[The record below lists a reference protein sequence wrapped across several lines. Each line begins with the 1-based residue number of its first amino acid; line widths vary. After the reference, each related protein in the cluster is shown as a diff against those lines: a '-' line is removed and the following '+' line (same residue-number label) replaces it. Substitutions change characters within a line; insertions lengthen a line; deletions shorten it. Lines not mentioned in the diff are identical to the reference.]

1 MGVEGGEQ
9 FYTRETLK
17 QIEKLLAHIIET
29 SSDLSPSIRQNLRG
43 NLYQLMAS
51 IGITDNNFSQ
61 LADVYRRFND
71 RLFNLP
77 SPSGYPAK
85 DIFIAGIAH
94 TYLDLGREQFPR
106 LPEQIQATDVARHA
120 QSNWYQILGRGG
132 MKTIDYLFEMGK
144 LISSEFAYTSF
155 FDHSDAIEIGE
166 GWQVSNG
173 RHRSFALR
181 ALGENYVAGKNLNQW
196 VEVKRVSTNS
206 V

>member
-1 MGVEGGEQ
+1 MGVENGER

-17 QIEKLLAHIIET
+17 KIEKLLAQIIEA
-29 SSDLSPSIRQNLRG
+29 SSDLSPSTRQNLRG

-51 IGITDNNFSQ
+51 IGITDNDFSQ
-61 LADVYRRFND
+61 LADVYRRVND

-85 DIFIAGIAH
+85 ETFIASVARI
-94 TYLDLGREQFPR
+94 YQDLNREQFPR

-120 QSNWYQILGRGG
+120 QSDWNQILGRGG

-181 ALGENYVAGKNLNQW
+181 ALGENYTAGNNLNQW
-196 VEVKRVSTNS
+196 VEVKRVEANS

>member
-1 MGVEGGEQ
+1 MGVEGGERFSTQ
-9 FYTRETLK
+9 ETLK
-17 QIEKLLAHIIET
+17 QIEKLLAIIVEA
-29 SSDLSPSIRQNLRG
+29 SSDFSPDIRQSLRG
-43 NLYQLMAS
+43 DLYQLMTS

-61 LADVYRRFND
+61 LADVYQRLND

-77 SPSGYPAK
+77 SPSGYPK
-85 DIFIAGIAH
+85 KEIFITSVARI
-94 TYLDLGREQFPR
+94 YQDFGREQFPR

-120 QSNWYQILGRGG
+120 QSDWYQILGRSG

-144 LISSEFAYTSF
+144 LISSQFAYTSF
-155 FDHSDAIEIGE
+155 FNSQDPIEIGE

-196 VEVKRVSTNS
+196 VEIKRVSANS

>member
-1 MGVEGGEQ
+1 MGVEGGER
-9 FYTRETLK
+9 FDIRETLK
-17 QIEKLLAHIIET
+17 KIEKLLARIIEA

-43 NLYQLMAS
+43 NLYQLMVS

-61 LADVYRRFND
+61 LADVYQRLND

-77 SPSGYPAK
+77 IPPGYPK
-85 DIFIAGIAH
+85 KETFTAGVAEI
-94 TYLDLGREQFPR
+94 YLNLGREQFPR

-120 QSNWYQILGRGG
+120 QTDWYQILGRGG
-132 MKTIDYLFEMGK
+132 TKTIDYLFEMGK

-155 FDHSDAIEIGE
+155 FDHSDAIEINE

-181 ALGENYVAGKNLNQW
+181 ALGENYVADKNLNQW
-196 VEVKRVSTNS
+196 VIVKRIPADS